1 MSMNDPHC
9 EEFEQLRKLLALK
22 RYEQPYPR
30 YFNTF
35 SQQVLARIQAGERGS
50 ERSSWLNRL
59 WAALESKPVLAG
71 SLGLA
76 ACVLLIGGFVS
87 IDQDPVHVPQTPTI
101 GLSQIAPSTPT
112 TAQAPRSGL
121 QAAPTLNASGMQG
134 SLFQEIQEIQRT
146 QQRPISEPVVF
157 KFNN

>member
-1 MSMNDPHC
+1 MSMNDPHT

-22 RYEQPYPR
+22 RYEQPHPR

-76 ACVLLIGGFVS
+76 VCVFLIGGFVS

-101 GLSQIAPSTPT
+101 GLSQIAPPT
-112 TAQAPRSGL
+112 VQAPRSGL
-121 QAAPTLNASGMQG
+121 QAAPALNASGMQG
-134 SLFQEIQEIQRT
+134 SLFQEIQEIQRA
-146 QQRPISEPVVF
+146 QQRPIPETVVF